1 MEQIWKAI
9 AGALTVAALI
19 VVAWM
24 WMVIAAAEQAH
35 HFGN

>member
-9 AGALTVAALI
+9 AGALIVAVLM

-35 HFGN
+35 HFGS